1 MNLCVFLIGG
11 PMVSRP
17 RGGADLANVVV
28 VGVVLR
34 GHQQQDESV
43 CELDP
48 IQRHHAHVEEDPK
61 EHR

>member
-1 MNLCVFLIGG
+1 M
-11 PMVSRP
+11 R
-17 RGGADLANVVV
+17 GADLANVVV
-28 VGVVLR
+28 VRVVLR

-61 EHR
+61 EHRERDLTQYVPNHDGQT